1 MSFETISLA
10 GAREKDAT
18 DALRH
23 LREEFFIPQVN
34 GKDAYYF
41 CGNSLGLQ
49 PRSTASYIQRELDR
63 WQELGVEG
71 HMVGEEPWMH
81 YHHLLK
87 EPLAKVVGAKPSE
100 VCAMGSLTANIHQL
114 FASFYRPT
122 ATRCKI
128 IAEAKAFSSDQY
140 LLESQI
146 KLQGFDPDTALI
158 ELEPRAGEYYLHTED
173 ILQAISDAGDSL
185 ALVFI
190 GGLQYYTGQFFD
202 VAAITKAAHA
212 QGAYAGFDMAHAAGN
227 YPMQLHDW
235 GPDFAAW
242 CGYKYLNAGP
252 GGVAGI
258 FVHERHANDTSLPRQ
273 AGWWG
278 HAEGVRFK
286 MEKGFVPMQGADGWQ
301 VSNAPVINMAMLRAS
316 LELFEKAGG
325 MQVLRRKSLE
335 LTGLLESLLKEIDGF
350 GKIFRILTPE
360 DPEARGCQL
369 SIAFTTRGKECFDHI
384 SKAGV
389 IADWREPDVIR
400 VAPVPL
406 YNTFEDVYQL
416 ADLLREAVS
425 QVRA

>member
-1 MSFETISLA
+1 MSFETMSLA
-10 GAREKDAT
+10 QAREKDAA
-18 DALRH
+18 DGLRH
-23 LREEFFIPQVN
+23 LRDAFFIPKVN
-34 GKDAYYF
+34 GKPSFYF

-49 PRSTASYIQRELDR
+49 ARKTAGYIQKELDR

-71 HMVGEEPWMH
+71 HMLGDEPWMH

-87 EPLAKVVGAKPSE
+87 EPLAKIVGALPSE
-100 VCAMGSLTANIHQL
+100 VCAMGSLTANIHHL
-114 FASFYRPT
+114 FASFYRPDT
-122 ATRCKI
+122 SRFKI

-146 KLQGFDPDTALI
+146 KMHGFDPADALI
-158 ELEPRAGEYYLHTED
+158 ELNPRDGEYTLRTED
-173 ILQAISDAGDSL
+173 IVQAIAEAGDSL

-202 VAAITKAAHA
+202 VATITRAAHEA
-212 QGAYAGFDMAHAAGN
+212 GAYAGFDMAHAAGN

-258 FVHERHANDTSLPRQ
+258 FVHERHGEAADLPRN

-278 HAEGVRFK
+278 HREDVRFQ
-286 MEKGFVPMQGADGWQ
+286 MEKGFVPMKGADGWQ
-301 VSNAPVINMAMLRAS
+301 LSNAPVINMAILRAS
-316 LELFEKAGG
+316 LDLFEKAGG
-325 MQVLRRKSLE
+325 MAPLRRKSLE
-335 LTGLLESLLKEIDGF
+335 LTGLLESLLKEIEGYGD
-350 GKIFRILTPE
+350 IFRILTPE
-360 DPEARGCQL
+360 APEARGCQL
-369 SIAFTTRGKECFDHI
+369 SLAFTAYGKACFDHI
-384 SKAGV
+384 TSAGV

-416 ADLLREAVS
+416 AALLQEAIAK
-425 QVRA
+425 VRA